1 MGPSQLYIDSMP
13 QAAGSEPSEMDG
25 ICYMPMEFTPNP
37 NDALNA
43 SSAMSRGAESLAREV
58 QNQVAGAAANSAVGV
73 DKLASALPA
82 PGADAALGLG
92 AGPIPGGE
100 QALSPLMNM
109 IMKMPGHI
117 SFFSSMFEA
126 LGSFFMPQLDMLGA
140 LDPANL
146 GLDSLFSPEH
156 MGLDLSLL
164 PDDAPFLS
172 SLDGPTLNFG
182 TGDLLSNKLNFSLGH
197 TSSLNLSKEA
207 MSTFR
212 QNLNVSG
219 NVLGKPQ
226 FEGTGVLSGPSM
238 QEGTGHL
245 SLSGNNRIFA
255 DGAGEPSSNFN
266 NNIASQ
272 GPSNVAGGAGANANQ
287 LNVSGNTGANMG
299 AAQNASGGLGDF
311 RAFDGASQLNQNVG
325 HNIFGGN
332 KDLVAYNNDNSFQS
346 TVSSPKADISQT
358 NSAELGGMKAK
369 ALSLD
374 GKNNFADLNKE
385 VGKTADLHKEVGKD
399 LGKDAAKETA
409 RTHRAFDRASHSLKP
424 THSASHT
431 ASHASAAPKV
441 SAPKVSAPNKVEIA
455 QAQPQDM
462 QQMQAQDQGQVVGQD
477 GQVAGQ
483 DGQVAGQDGQV
494 PGQEVAAEAQPQTY
508 TIKAGDNLW
517 NIAKDQLGNATKWS
531 DIYKMNEGVLGAN
544 PDLIRPGTTIQLPG
558 VDQAQAGNIA
568 AHYTVKPGDNL
579 WDIAK
584 NQLGDG
590 TKWGELYKANE
601 GVIGANPRLIQPGQE
616 LSLGGDPNGASMQ
629 LSANPGSQV
638 APTAA
643 TQPQVIGQS
652 AMAPQAQAAPMQ
664 GQGSFEAN
672 PAIQGYGMEE
682 NATMQNFEAAPMTQQ
697 QALPNQSV
705 VPAKVIPAQAQPDAL
720 IPPAHAADGSFTNFE
735 SSLGSS
741 IGNIST
747 PKANVNTNMGA
758 DMFSFLNKR
767 K

>member
-1 MGPSQLYIDSMP
+1 
-13 QAAGSEPSEMDG
+13 
-25 ICYMPMEFTPNP
+25 MPMEFTPNP

-43 SSAMSRGAESLAREV
+43 SSALSRGAESLAREV
-58 QNQVAGAAANSAVGV
+58 QNQVAGAAANMGV
-73 DKLASALPA
+73 DKLATALPA

-92 AGPIPGGE
+92 AGPVPGGE

-197 TSSLNLSKEA
+197 TTSLNLSKEA

-219 NVLGKPQ
+219 NLLNKPQ
-226 FEGTGVLSGPSM
+226 FEGTGVLSGPNM

-255 DGAGEPSSNFN
+255 DSVGEPSSNFN
-266 NNIASQ
+266 NSLASQ
-272 GPSNVAGGAGANANQ
+272 GPTSGLNANANQ
-287 LNVSGNTGANMG
+287 LNVSGNTGVNMG
-299 AAQNASGGLGDF
+299 SAQNAAGGLGDF
-311 RAFDGASQLNQNVG
+311 RAFDGASQLNGAGQNVG
-325 HNIFGGN
+325 HNLFGGN
-332 KDLVAYNNDNSFQS
+332 KDLVAYNNDSSFQS
-346 TVSSPKADISQT
+346 TVSSPKADVSQT

-374 GKNNFADLNKE
+374 GKNNVADLNKE
-385 VGKTADLHKEVGKD
+385 VGKTADLHKEV
-399 LGKDAAKETA
+399 GKDAAKETA

-424 THSASHT
+424 TH
-431 ASHASAAPKV
+431 AAH
-441 SAPKVSAPNKVEIA
+441 SAPHANATAHANAASNAAKAPSAPKVEIA
-455 QAQPQDM
+455 QAKAQDV
-462 QQMQAQDQGQVVGQD
+462 QMQAQTEQVPGQDGQVVGQD
-477 GQVAGQ
+477 GQAVGQ
-483 DGQVAGQDGQV
+483 DGQAVGQDGQV
-494 PGQEVAAEAQPQTY
+494 PGQDMAAEAQPQTY

-616 LSLGGDPNGASMQ
+616 LSLGGDPNGAGMQ

-652 AMAPQAQAAPMQ
+652 AMAPQTQGLPAQ
-664 GQGSFEAN
+664 GQMDAN
-672 PAIQGYGMEE
+672 PAVQGYGMEE
-682 NATMQNFEAAPMTQQ
+682 SATMQNYEAAPMTQQ

-741 IGNIST
+741 IGNGNLGT
-747 PKANVNTNMGA
+747 PKNASTNMGA